1 MWLRRGLA
9 LALGI
14 ALASCSDSVGVE
26 SDILAA
32 EVVGDNLELRNV
44 GEAPV
49 FYFALDRET
58 LAVADWAICTDPDDC
73 QSVPARSTKLI
84 SLEQVHPS
92 SGDADILVYH
102 WRLVPGDSPTGYVA
116 DSLRTLTVPLR

>member
-1 MWLRRGLA
+1 MPLRHGLA

-14 ALASCSDSVGVE
+14 ALASCSDPVGVE

-32 EVVGDNLELRNV
+32 EIAGDNLELRNA

-58 LAVADWAICTDPDDC
+58 LAVVDWVICTDPNDC
-73 QSVPARSTKLI
+73 QSVPARSAKLI
-84 SLEQVHPS
+84 PVEQVHPS
-92 SGDADILVYH
+92 DGDADILVYH
-102 WRLVPGDSPTGYVA
+102 WRLVSGDSPTGYVA